1 MMHTLM
7 LIIFIICSINSAFAK
22 NRFFEERYRGWFWFE
37 EKEQQLS
44 QNRHGKDTGQI
55 TPSEA
60 KAEIKTLAK
69 ELEERKYM
77 MLARPTVENVKAYRE
92 KEKEM
97 WDKAMLLHDAWEM
110 ANLLYPE
117 QRDLIN
123 NPVNVH
129 AVKMKRAQGAE
140 NLESDIAE
148 FAKRF
153 DLVLFFQGGCKY
165 CEAFS
170 PILKAF
176 GKKYGFRIEAVSM
189 DGSKHEF
196 LKTAH
201 IPSLVEQLGI
211 KAAPTVVAISHD
223 SKTAFELIRGYVT
236 LSELEE
242 YSGLAIKHLRGEGKW

>member
-1 MMHTLM
+1 M
-7 LIIFIICSINSAFAK
+7 IIKNVLTIFLVCFCANSTNAQS
-22 NRFFEERYRGWFWFE
+22 RFFEERYRGWLWFE
-37 EKEQQLS
+37 EREQESS
-44 QNRHGKDTGQI
+44 QIHHEEDVEQI
-55 TPSEA
+55 TASQA
-60 KAEIKTLAK
+60 KAEIETLAK
-69 ELEERKYM
+69 ELEERKYV
-77 MLARPTVENVKAYRE
+77 MLARPTVENVKSYRE

-97 WDKAMLLHDAWEM
+97 WDKAMVLHDSWEM

-129 AVKMKRAQGAE
+129 AVKMKRAQDAGK
-140 NLESDIAE
+140 LERGIAD

-170 PILKAF
+170 PILKTF
-176 GKKYGFRIEAVSM
+176 GEKYGFKIEAVSM
-189 DGSKHEF
+189 DGSQHEF
-196 LKTAH
+196 FKTAH
-201 IPSLVEQLGI
+201 IPALVEQLGI

-236 LSELEE
+236 ISELEE
-242 YSGLAIKHLRGEGKW
+242 YSGLAIKHLQGDK